1 VKAGEMLEPKRTK
14 FYFHVDEPEL
24 TEKAKEAALDLVKSP
39 DFFRRFLE
47 YVKLAGLVGEER
59 NALALYVAGT
69 SRLRPRPINLIVKGT
84 SSAGKEFVVTKV
96 LEFFP
101 PRCIKDPT
109 LLSAH
114 NMAFAIPEHFEHS
127 ILHFFEIDGAHVRVA
142 RPNRLVAAEGR
153 LVPVACISTT
163 EDALEIDEE
172 NRHLSLWIDESPE
185 QTKRIAKAY
194 VTYERG
200 TFTQE
205 MDLVWTAVQLLLEKR
220 KDMPIRTEGWFE
232 NLVDLIPSADVRIRR
247 YWPAFV
253 EACKTVS
260 LIRSFR
266 ITDANLLKQDGVS
279 VNFEDFAIANLIFD
293 RVIAE
298 SLTRA
303 AGEQEV
309 STADLIAQ
317 IAETQAHDLR
327 DRGIEARKLVGATG
341 IASMDKAYRL
351 IRDAESAG
359 TVYRV
364 NPSAKNNEKFYLPMA
379 HRGFIGSPESV
390 FKRLKLKVRGQFI
403 HPLTGETVRYRDSE
417 K

>member
-1 VKAGEMLEPKRTK
+1 MLEPKRTK

-24 TEKAKEAALDLVKSP
+24 TEKAKGAALDLLTSP
-39 DFFRRFLE
+39 SFFRRFLE

-69 SRLRPRPINLIVKGT
+69 SRLRPRPINVIVKGK

-101 PRCIKDPT
+101 PRCLKDPT
-109 LLSAH
+109 LLFANSG
-114 NMAFAIPEHFEHS
+114 AFAIPEYFEHS
-127 ILHFFEIDGAHVRVA
+127 ILYFFELDGAHVRVA

-185 QTKRIAKAY
+185 QTKRIAKSY
-194 VTYERG
+194 VTYTRG

-205 MDLVWTAVQLLLEKR
+205 MDLIWTAVQLILEKR

-232 NLVDLIPSADVRIRR
+232 DLVDLIPSADVRIRR

-260 LIRSFR
+260 LIRSVR
-266 ITDANLLKQDGVS
+266 LTKTQLLKQDGMI

-293 RVIAE
+293 RVIAD
-298 SLTRA
+298 SLTRG
-303 AGEQEV
+303 AGDQEV
-309 STADLIAQ
+309 STADLVAR
-317 IAETQAHDLR
+317 IAEEQGHDLKNVGV
-327 DRGIEARKLVGATG
+327 DARKLLGEPGVT
-341 IASMDKAYRL
+341 SLDKAYRL
-351 IRDAESAG
+351 LRDAESAG
-359 TVYRV
+359 TIYRV
-364 NPSAKNNEKFYLPMA
+364 NSSAKNNEKFYLPMA

-390 FKRLKLKVRGQFI
+390 LKRLKLKIQGQFV
-403 HPLTGETVRYRDSE
+403 HPLTGETVKYGGGE